1 MILFQ
6 DRITAWHKEQ
16 VTSEEDGTTQEKRA
30 TAPFVNSI
38 SCQISYSGNDKGAPK
53 GRERLPQE
61 REIKIFVSLDEI
73 QDGEM
78 FKRGDYIEARR
89 TDKSGNTVTSHK
101 GTIGEPRIY
110 TRGIAHAEISLEA
123 EFNA

>member
-6 DRITAWHKEQ
+6 DKITGWHKEQ
-16 VTSEEDGTTQEKRA
+16 VTNAEDGTTQEQRA
-30 TAPFVNSI
+30 NAPFVESI

-53 GRERLPQE
+53 SRERLPQE
-61 REIKIFVSLDEI
+61 REIKIFVSMDEI
-73 QDGEM
+73 QGGEM

-101 GTIGEPRIY
+101 GIIGEPRVY
-110 TRGIAHAEISLEA
+110 TRGIAHVEISLEA
-123 EFNA
+123 EE